1 MFRGTLVRLALWYL
15 LLFALIVACFNLIVY
30 VSLSQALQASVFNDL
45 QNKAKVAIDNNLK
58 VTGNTIDQDPTKL
71 IVGPNYAD
79 VCVVIE
85 QFTAGQTGEQVVN
98 GCSLYGVKELPER
111 TSIALARQGIVSKY
125 VEVPTA
131 NEIFAVRTEPLRNH
145 EHQLVGAVQVAKP
158 ISWIG
163 DTLDHLKRLLAIASA
178 VAMVLGALV
187 ALLMANKSLGPI
199 RAAFQKQ
206 RDFVADASHELR
218 TPLTLIRTNAEA
230 WLRRSDG
237 GSGAVYARN
246 VVDETDQLS
255 AIVRDLTTLA
265 LSDARQLRIDR
276 KPVEVSS
283 TLRGLIEQ
291 FQPVAEQRGVTI
303 QPDLD
308 GGVTVQADPSRL
320 RQLFLI
326 LLDNAVRYSPDGGA
340 VTVGVARH
348 NGRVAVTVVDRGI
361 GISSKD
367 LPHIFERFYRAD
379 KARSRESGGTGLGL
393 AIAKWIAEVHKGDI
407 EVRSAPGTG
416 TTVTV
421 TFPGLK

>member
-111 TSIALARQGIVSKY
+111 TSIALAR
-125 VEVPTA
+125 
-131 NEIFAVRTEPLRNH
+131 
-145 EHQLVGAVQVAKP
+145 
-158 ISWIG
+158 
-163 DTLDHLKRLLAIASA
+163 
-178 VAMVLGALV
+178 GALV

-255 AIVRDLTTLA
+255 AIVRDLT
-265 LSDARQLRIDR
+265 
-276 KPVEVSS
+276 
-283 TLRGLIEQ
+283 
-291 FQPVAEQRGVTI
+291 
-303 QPDLD
+303 
-308 GGVTVQADPSRL
+308 
-320 RQLFLI
+320 
-326 LLDNAVRYSPDGGA
+326 
-340 VTVGVARH
+340 
-348 NGRVAVTVVDRGI
+348 
-361 GISSKD
+361 
-367 LPHIFERFYRAD
+367 
-379 KARSRESGGTGLGL
+379 
-393 AIAKWIAEVHKGDI
+393 
-407 EVRSAPGTG
+407 
-416 TTVTV
+416 
-421 TFPGLK
+421 